1 MSNAPQPEG
10 ENVISLQNISR
21 NFLSMLQRQHD
32 MLAYSLAGLRTA
44 DPKAYAY
51 YSTVSRVM
59 PAPQVHLPHDQMLA
73 YARNLMLRTSI
84 NDLLGLSAECMNHC
98 HLLCTL
104 IRYRGK
110 EQNTSPEIDKQIAQ
124 KHEAF
129 IRMNLQDKFNELES
143 AYDIICD
150 LEDGIFSLAAALR
163 VLVRG
168 GMVTNDDI
176 TPDGSLTLEFKA
188 MKDVEVPND
197 SPEAALPENTPVARP
212 LGLTGTPQVNL
223 TGGLNKS
230 TKTIS
235 KLSDTQRTF
244 RPGEMLDLTDEEV
257 LGLNITVAKF
267 FDGLFRS
274 VDHFGRTELGERS

>member
-1 MSNAPQPEG
+1 MSQTQPPEG

-32 MLAYSLAGLRTA
+32 MLAYSLANLRTS
-44 DPKAYAY
+44 DPKAYDY
-51 YSTVSRVM
+51 FSSVSRVM
-59 PAPQVHLPHDQMLA
+59 PAPHLHLPHEQMLA

-84 NDLLGLSAECMNHC
+84 NDLLGLSAECMHHC
-98 HLLCTL
+98 HLLVTL
-104 IRYRGK
+104 IRVRGK
-110 EQNTSPEIDKQIAQ
+110 NKETVPALEKQIGER
-124 KHEAF
+124 HEQF
-129 IRMNLQDKFNELES
+129 IRMNLQEKFNELES
-143 AYDIICD
+143 TFDVVCD
-150 LEDGIFSLAAALR
+150 LEDAIFSLAAALR

-176 TPDGSLTLEFKA
+176 TPDGALTLEFKS

-197 SPEAALPENTPVARP
+197 AEEASPESAPVERP
-212 LGLTGTPQVNL
+212 LGLTGTAQVNL

-230 TKTIS
+230 LKTVS

-274 VDHFGRTELGERS
+274 VDHYGRQTLGDPS